1 MNIPLKKAQEI
12 PNACTASGPSSK
24 MAVAKNAPPA
34 KVPPK
39 QSHDVFAPRL
49 LIGKAT
55 KPPTS
60 PAAKRKT
67 KRSGEITFF
76 K

>member
-1 MNIPLKKAQEI
+1 
-12 PNACTASGPSSK
+12 

-39 QSHDVFAPRL
+39 QSQDVFAPWL
-49 LIGKAT
+49 LIGNAT

-67 KRSGEITFF
+67 KRKVEITFLR
-76 K
+76 

>member
-1 MNIPLKKAQEI
+1 
-12 PNACTASGPSSK
+12 
-24 MAVAKNAPPA
+24 MAVAKKAPPA

-39 QSHDVFAPRL
+39 HSQDVFTPWL

-60 PAAKRKT
+60 PATKRKT
-67 KRSGEITFF
+67 KRRGEITFF